1 MASESSLSLLTLTS
15 SQEDSIISELRDN
28 EINLQDLHD
37 FAFDHTDIV
46 EEKFDISH
54 YQETLPNHND
64 LSTQTVMQA
73 QMPANQEFAGELN
86 FELLPNQQDGSK
98 SWVYSAKLQKVFIEM
113 EKTLPL
119 WVKWSPPHGQLYV
132 RAGMAFCEPTHRS
145 DPVTRCHNHIALSDQ
160 NIPYL
165 RHVLSCK
172 HNGARYCETNTGHY
186 SVLVPLGT
194 PEPGTDSV
202 QMDFTFHCKNSCSTG
217 INRKPTE
224 VIFTL
229 ETDRAE
235 VLGRR
240 KLLVRI
246 CSCPKRDR
254 GKEEKELRES
264 SGGKKR
270 KIMLGKKY
278 ISLPVEQQHE
288 TDAEIFSFN
297 VKIYGRDN
305 YETVKKVTS
314 SVMAQTLVDGGPSAV
329 IQPLI
334 EYIKRLP

>member
-1 MASESSLSLLTLTS
+1 MASENSLSILTS
-15 SQEDSIISELRDN
+15 SQEDNLISVLPP
-28 EINLQDLHD
+28 EIDLHD
-37 FAFDHTDIV
+37 LNDLDFDHTDIV
-46 EEKFDISH
+46 EEKFDINQ
-54 YQETLPNHND
+54 YQEALLHHDD
-64 LSTQTVMQA
+64 LSTRTVTQA
-73 QMPANQEFAGELN
+73 QMPANQEFPGEFN

-119 WVKWSPPHGQLYV
+119 WIKWSPPHGQLYV

-145 DPVTRCHNHIALSDQ
+145 DPVTRCHNHVALANKD
-160 NIPYL
+160 IPYL
-165 RHVLSCK
+165 QHVLSCK
-172 HNGARYCETNTGHY
+172 HNAAQYFQSRTGHF
-186 SVLVPLGT
+186 SVLVPLGS

-254 GKEEKELRES
+254 GKEEKELWES
-264 SGGKKR
+264 SSGKKR
-270 KIMLGKKY
+270 KIMIGKKN
-278 ISLPVEQQHE
+278 IPLPVEQQHE
-288 TDAEIFSFN
+288 TDSEIFPLN
-297 VKIYGRDN
+297 VKIYGRNN
-305 YETVKKVTS
+305 YETVKKVAS
-314 SVMAQTLVDGGPSAV
+314 SVMAQSLVDGGPPAV

-334 EYIKRLP
+334 EHIKCLP